1 MNNIGI
7 QLKWAAI
14 ITAFACLWAAMEK
27 ALGYH
32 DDFSNIIV
40 TAFFYYIILTFLWAF
55 AFIDKKK
62 SLGKD
67 AVWEFKNALK
77 YGLLLTALLT
87 ILSPISQYII
97 YESISPDY
105 FNNVIKHQLE
115 SGNHTKEDLELIH
128 NINFSIRQ
136 GVMNSLSLGVIYSAL
151 YAWVFK
157 TKKSQINKP
166 VGAPVSKT
174 NKKKK

>member
-14 ITAFACLWAAMEK
+14 ITAFSCIWAAIEK

-32 DDFSNIIV
+32 NDFSNILAI
-40 TAFFYYIILTFLWAF
+40 AFVYYIILTFLWAF

-62 SLGKD
+62 SLGKN
-67 AVWEFKNALK
+67 AEWEFKSALK
-77 YGLLLTALLT
+77 FGLLLTALLT
-87 ILSPISQYII
+87 VLNPISQYII

-105 FNNVIKHQLE
+105 FNNIIEYQSSKGVQ
-115 SGNHTKEDLELIH
+115 TKESLELIH

-136 GVMNSLSLGVIYSAL
+136 GVMNALSLGVIYTAL
-151 YAWVFK
+151 YSWVFK
-157 TKKSQINKP
+157 TKKTE
-166 VGAPVSKT
+166 VTTT
-174 NKKKK
+174 NAITKKKFK

>member
-1 MNNIGI
+1 M
-7 QLKWAAI
+7 
-14 ITAFACLWAAMEK
+14 
-27 ALGYH
+27 
-32 DDFSNIIV
+32 
-40 TAFFYYIILTFLWAF
+40 
-55 AFIDKKK
+55 
-62 SLGKD
+62 GKD
-67 AVWEFKNALK
+67 AVWEFKSALK
-77 YGLLLTALLT
+77 FGLLLTALLT

-166 VGAPVSKT
+166 VAAPVSKT